1 MNIYYQIIIIQE
13 KVIHMETKSKQFV
26 WETSWSKDHE
36 MSQT

>member
-1 MNIYYQIIIIQE
+1 MNIYYQILSFKK
-13 KVIHMETKSKQFV
+13 KVIYMETKSKQFV